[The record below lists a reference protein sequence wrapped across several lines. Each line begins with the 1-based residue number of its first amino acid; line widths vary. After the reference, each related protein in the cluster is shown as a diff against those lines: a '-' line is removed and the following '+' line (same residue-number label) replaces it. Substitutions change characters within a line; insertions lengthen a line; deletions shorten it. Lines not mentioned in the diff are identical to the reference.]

1 MQGTS
6 PISSQQFSR
15 ASLGLTPFTMTIALN
30 FTLAMSACQVCNL
43 EWSPVHAWHSVIG
56 GPLHFGPSPKNCSID
71 LRSALAN
78 WLIYDWEKSRSARLG
93 LLTSAPSQTTAS
105 PLSQA
110 APSSGPSSGTLS
122 ATLWAADLTVAA
134 VTRLPWKKGISAS
147 G

>member
-1 MQGTS
+1 MYIYIYIYRWFILLDPICMPLTFQFSHGDPIKTAGENSAFLSKINKMRGTS

-30 FTLAMSACQVCNL
+30 FTLAMSACQDCNL

-78 WLIYDWEKSRSARLG
+78 WLI
-93 LLTSAPSQTTAS
+93 
-105 PLSQA
+105 
-110 APSSGPSSGTLS
+110 
-122 ATLWAADLTVAA
+122 
-134 VTRLPWKKGISAS
+134 
-147 G
+147 